1 MVLQDSQINIF
12 ININP
17 FVNINTNATSEDEFI
32 KYIRMF

>member
-17 FVNINTNATSEDEFI
+17 FVNINTNAASEDEFI
-32 KYIRMF
+32 IYIRMF